1 MWEEHGM
8 VLGFLAQYNEYYPMP
23 EKWGSITEK
32 CTGVEMREPQHWSDK
47 NRMIWTYELNPSMH
61 NMDELCEK
69 EQHAREIDPRY
80 LYGENDLER

>member
-1 MWEEHGM
+1 
-8 VLGFLAQYNEYYPMP
+8 MP

-61 NMDELCEK
+61 NMDELCEQ
-69 EQHAREIDPRY
+69 EQLAREIDPIF
-80 LYGENDLER
+80 LYGENDLGR